1 MKSFLTKLRN
11 AQNYDPY
18 VIERVTSLL
27 RGRNPFARAINF
39 CLAVIFVTGRR
50 IVHVLHFIKRG
61 FRTKS
66 RPHLLS
72 PAEVLYA
79 PPLTNTSRDGQG
91 LRILIIG
98 ELTLPQCKRYR
109 VDQKVEMLEH
119 LGYDVT
125 VVSWHD
131 EDGARRE
138 LQLHGLVIFY
148 RVPALEKGLN
158 LIGEARRLGLT
169 CIFDIDDMVFDV
181 EEYSRNTNILHLP
194 PEEVELLLDG
204 GRLYCTMLKACDHGI
219 ASTGTIAARMRHF
232 GLQSVHVVENCLDAR
247 VLGLAAEMRRR
258 PQARPDGSVVI
269 GYGSGTRTHD
279 ADFATVAD
287 AILAVL
293 RRHPEVVLA
302 IHGHLTLPDSF
313 DTVADRVFRV
323 PFLDAD
329 DYMRALA
336 SWHIS
341 IAPLEPSVFN
351 EAKSNIKFLE
361 ASIMGVPSVCTPT
374 EPFRSVIEH
383 GRTGFL
389 PETIE
394 DWTETLSRLV
404 QDADLRHRVA
414 EAARAA
420 VLARYHPTVVAQTQL
435 APVLDHLPR
444 RQPASERPIRLLMVN
459 VLFPPESFGGAT
471 IVAEHLARHLPALGV
486 NPTVLTGLATPGLA
500 EDTVHRYEIEG
511 IPVIGISMP
520 PPLSRE
526 HDYRNPAMKSLMTE
540 ILATTRPDV
549 VHFHSIQQLSAS
561 IAEACVEA
569 GVPFIV
575 TLHDAWWLCERQFMV
590 RKDGT
595 YCDQRTIDL
604 RTCARC
610 MPDSAFTHR
619 RFYYLASILEKA
631 ALLLTPSAFQRD
643 LYVANGLSPDRVR
656 VNANGVP
663 LPATAAAP
671 ARVGRTVRFAYLGGR
686 ATHKGYSWV
695 KEMFESLKER
705 NWHLVIP
712 DIHLRLGHSSMNAK
726 EWKGR
731 GRVSIVPPFDQ
742 DNLEAFYSDIDVLL
756 VPSLWK
762 ESFGLA
768 VREALA
774 RNVWV
779 ISTDSG
785 GVTEAIVEGENGN
798 IVERGDTP
806 GFTAAIR
813 ALLAD
818 PGRLNGYV
826 NPHRDQVRCL
836 ADQAREL
843 AGMLIEVVA
852 AHTNTSVPP
861 PDPKVGGHGE
871 PSGTDASPHLLHDPA
886 MEVTQADAATG
897 GRHRLGL

>member
-1 MKSFLTKLRN
+1 MRSFLTKLRN

-18 VIERVTSLL
+18 VIERMTSLL
-27 RGRNPFARAINF
+27 RGRNPIARAINF
-39 CLAVIFVTGRR
+39 FLAVIFVTGRR
-50 IVHVLHFIKRG
+50 VVHVLRFVKSA
-61 FRTKS
+61 FRTAL
-66 RPHLLS
+66 RLNHPS
-72 PAEVLYA
+72 PAASLYA
-79 PPLTNTSRDGQG
+79 PPLTAASRDSQG
-91 LRILIIG
+91 RRVLIIG
-98 ELTLPQCKRYR
+98 ELTIPQCKRYR

-125 VVSWHD
+125 VVSWYD
-131 EDGARRE
+131 DACARRE

-148 RVPALEKGLN
+148 RVPASEKGLE
-158 LIGEARRLGLT
+158 LLEEARRLGLI
-169 CIFDIDDMVFDV
+169 CFFDIDDMVFDV

-194 PEEVELLLDG
+194 PEEVESLLDG
-204 GRLYCTMLKACDHGI
+204 GRLYCDMLKACDNSI
-219 ASTGTIAARMRHF
+219 ASTDIIAARMRHF
-232 GLQSVHVVENCLDAR
+232 GLKSVHVVENCLDAR
-247 VLGLAAEMRRR
+247 ALDLAAEMRRR
-258 PQARPDGSVVI
+258 PQARPDGTVVI

-279 ADFATVAD
+279 ADFTTVAD

-293 RRHPEVVLA
+293 RRHPEAVLA
-302 IHGHLTLPDSF
+302 IHGYLTLPDSF
-313 DTVADRVFRV
+313 DAVADRVFRV
-323 PFLDAD
+323 PFLDTD

-414 EAARAA
+414 EAARAV
-420 VLARYHPTVVAQTQL
+420 VLARYHPAVVAQTQL
-435 APVLDHLPR
+435 APVLDRLPP
-444 RQPASERPIRLLMVN
+444 QPPARERPIRLLMVN
-459 VLFPPESFGGAT
+459 VLFPPQSFGGAT
-471 IVAEHLARHLPALGV
+471 IVAEHLARHLPASGV
-486 NPTVLTGLATPGLA
+486 NPTVLTGLATPELTEGA
-500 EDTVHRYEIEG
+500 VHRYEFQG
-511 IPVIGISMP
+511 TPVIGIAMP

-526 HDYRNPAMKSLMTE
+526 HDYRNPAMKSLMSE

-549 VHFHSIQQLSAS
+549 VHLHSIQQLSAS

-575 TLHDAWWLCERQFMV
+575 TLHDAWWICERQFMV
-590 RKDGT
+590 REDGA

-610 MPDSAFTHR
+610 MPDSAFTHK
-619 RFYYLASILEKA
+619 RFYHLAAILEKA
-631 ALLLTPSAFQRD
+631 ALLLAPSAFQRD
-643 LYVANGLSPDRVR
+643 LYVANGLPPDRVR
-656 VNANGVP
+656 VNGNGVP
-663 LPATAAAP
+663 LPATADP
-671 ARVGRTVRFAYLGGR
+671 ARVGRTVRFAYLGGQ
-686 ATHKGYSWV
+686 AVHKGYFWM
-695 KEMFESLKER
+695 KEIFENLKER
-705 NWHLVIP
+705 NWRLVIP
-712 DIHLRLGHSSMNAK
+712 DIHLRLGHSSIRLK
-726 EWKGR
+726 DWKGR

-742 DNLEAFYSDIDVLL
+742 DNLDAFYADIDVLL

-779 ISTDSG
+779 ITTDSG

-798 IVERGDTP
+798 IIERGDTT

-813 ALLAD
+813 AILAD

-826 NPHRDQVRCL
+826 NPHREHLRCP

-843 AGMLIEVVA
+843 ADMLVEVVA
-852 AHTNTSVPP
+852 THTKAPLPP
-861 PDPKVGGHGE
+861 SDSQVGDHGQPDEIDTAPN
-871 PSGTDASPHLLHDPA
+871 PRHDPA
-886 MEVTQADAATG
+886 IEVKHAGAATG